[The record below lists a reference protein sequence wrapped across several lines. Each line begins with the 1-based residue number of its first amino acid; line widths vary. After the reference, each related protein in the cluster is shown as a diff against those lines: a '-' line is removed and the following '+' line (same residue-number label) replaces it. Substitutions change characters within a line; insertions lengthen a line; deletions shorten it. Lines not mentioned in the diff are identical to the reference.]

1 MQCSIQLLPRC
12 AVDNSTPL
20 SPEPGPCYSFLVL
33 QGCEEEPA
41 NAAGFLASCWLSL
54 CPRSQLPTHSELL
67 QQCCIM
73 KHSPFQGF
81 HPLTVQQGWGKC
93 HCINVFP
100 KACSEPEH
108 CLPKMQGKARQ
119 TVADST
125 RNCGLSALAPG
136 KARKRDV
143 CTRTQP
149 QLHALW
155 ISAHIPNPTIV
166 NFFWLLLEI
175 DRESNKQIT
184 AESLMA
190 FPAPW
195 TGSHKGNHVSPRYR
209 SENEE
214 RHHSAGLT
222 G

>member
-100 KACSEPEH
+100 KACSETEH
-108 CLPKMQGKARQ
+108 CLPKMQGKADRLWQ
-119 TVADST
+119 IPLETV
-125 RNCGLSALAPG
+125 GFQLLLQGKPG
-136 KARKRDV
+136 KGMCEHAHTASAPCPMDQ
-143 CTRTQP
+143 CTHP
-149 QLHALW
+149 KPHN
-155 ISAHIPNPTIV
+155 SK
-166 NFFWLLLEI
+166 LLLASPGNRQGKQQTNNCRKPNGLPSPL
-175 DRESNKQIT
+175 DRKSQRE
-184 AESLMA
+184 
-190 FPAPW
+190 
-195 TGSHKGNHVSPRYR
+195 PRVP
-209 SENEE
+209 
-214 RHHSAGLT
+214 
-222 G
+222 

>member
-1 MQCSIQLLPRC
+1 MLHNEALTIPGISPPHSAARMGKVPLHRCVSKGLLRDR
-12 AVDNSTPL
+12 A
-20 SPEPGPCYSFLVL
+20 
-33 QGCEEEPA
+33 
-41 NAAGFLASCWLSL
+41 
-54 CPRSQLPTHSELL
+54 LPS
-67 QQCCIM
+67 
-73 KHSPFQGF
+73 K
-81 HPLTVQQGWGKC
+81 
-93 HCINVFP
+93 N
-100 KACSEPEH
+100 
-108 CLPKMQGKARQ
+108 ARQ
-119 TVADST
+119 GQID
-125 RNCGLSALAPG
+125 CGRFHSKLWAFSSCSRESQEKG
-136 KARKRDV
+136 CV
-143 CTRTQP
+143 NMHTQL

-214 RHHSAGLT
+214 RHHSPELT